1 MNESYSLKD
10 LMKQALINT
19 TYILIGVIFGIA
31 LHKVFEKPI
40 PKEEVIELENKVDS
54 LQQVVNHLD
63 SIKNV
68 KIEEIKNLNDSATI
82 ALFYELISR

>member
-1 MNESYSLKD
+1 MKEIYNFKD
-10 LMKQALINT
+10 LMKEALVNT
-19 TYILIGVIFGIA
+19 TYVLIGIVLGIA

-40 PKEEVIELENKVDS
+40 PKEEVIDLENKVDS

-82 ALFYELISR
+82 ALFYELISK